1 MVVGYAGGGFASHRS
16 NLTKLSLHDTNLRGS
31 IPTHFGNLKLERLA
45 IQNTNLSGPLPDSM
59 TKMTTLKQFYFDGTD
74 LCVPT
79 DDDFQAWL
87 AGVEDKDDGKNC
99 SE

>member
-1 MVVGYAGGGFASHRS
+1 
-16 NLTKLSLHDTNLRGS
+16 
-31 IPTHFGNLKLERLA
+31 
-45 IQNTNLSGPLPDSM
+45 M